1 MIKFQSIMRNPKT
14 IALLGFA
21 ALSMAIT
28 MPSCPGQQAMQQQ
41 IDDQKKVMA
50 DLTTRLVKLDGDLKA
65 IQADVAS
72 VKQSAESMAA
82 AMAPL
87 NALPPR
93 LDALEAAV
101 KALQEAAARPAAGKK
116 KK

>member
-1 MIKFQSIMRNPKT
+1 MRKPTT

-65 IQADVAS
+65 IQADLLS
-72 VKQSAESMAA
+72 VKQSAEPMAQ

-87 NALPPR
+87 AALPPK
-93 LDALEAAV
+93 LEAIEAAV
-101 KALQEAAARPAAGKK
+101 KALQDAAAKAPAKK